1 MSDDKKL
8 ENQKE
13 QKTPKDK
20 EDESS
25 YGIALG
31 MCFGIAL
38 GIMFGQF
45 VLHNMIVGMCCGL
58 SLGVGI
64 GSVYD
69 LSKSHKKADGAPAE
83 QEPDNKQDSDGAPE
97 EKQSE
102 SGEE

>member
-13 QKTPKDK
+13 HKTPKDK

-69 LSKSHKKADGAPAE
+69 LSKSHKKADGAPA
-83 QEPDNKQDSDGAPE
+83 
-97 EKQSE
+97 
-102 SGEE
+102 